1 MLGFVPHNALQ
12 LRKMLRAVGASS
24 LRGLLPK
31 LPNGEP
37 IEHKVEGIPEPLSEW
52 EIEQILEERLFQ
64 GPLPKTA
71 LLGAGAYCHAI
82 PAAVEALAQR
92 GEFLTSY
99 TPYQPEASQ
108 GTLTALFEFQ
118 TFIARLFG
126 MEIANSSMYDGASA
140 LSEAV
145 LMAFRITKRHKA
157 LIKAT
162 LHPEYRETMKT
173 YAAHLGYK
181 LKTLPITPKG
191 TSDLS
196 SLEAELDQE
205 DPVGAI
211 VVDYPSFL
219 GTLEDLGSL
228 VELAHKKGALVVS
241 VTYEPTALG
250 LFKAPGDFGVD
261 IAVGE
266 GQALGNPV
274 AYGGATLGLFA
285 TKASLVRQMPGRLV
299 GETRDTHGQ
308 RAFCITLATR
318 EQHIRREKATSNICT
333 NHAHFAIRTSIYLA
347 LLGAS
352 GIRRLAK
359 QNFQR
364 AHYLAERILEEI
376 PDACLLFDGP
386 FFNEF
391 AAAIPGFTSERYQ
404 ALSLEG
410 ILFGIPLRDEL
421 IKGLALPK
429 ESFLVCATETLT
441 YKQLEEAIKK
451 LARVIKDGGTKHAGN
466 SPQG

>member
-1 MLGFVPHNALQ
+1 MRGFVPHNAPQ
-12 LRKMLRAVGASS
+12 LRQMLRAIGAPS
-24 LRGLLPK
+24 LRALLPT
-31 LPNGEP
+31 LPGGEP
-37 IEHKVEGIPEPLSEW
+37 VEHKVEGIPEPLSEW
-52 EIEQILEERLFQ
+52 EIEQTLEERLFLE
-64 GPLPKTA
+64 PLPKTV
-71 LLGAGAYCHAI
+71 LLGAGTYCHAI

-99 TPYQPEASQ
+99 TPYQAEASQ

-126 MEIANSSMYDGASA
+126 MEIANSSMYDGASSLA
-140 LSEAV
+140 EAV
-145 LMAFRITKRHKA
+145 LMAFRVTKRHKA

-162 LHPEYRETMKT
+162 LHPEYRETLKT
-173 YAAHLGYK
+173 YVAHLGFK

-191 TSDLS
+191 SSDLA
-196 SLEAELDQE
+196 SLDAELDDG
-205 DPVGAI
+205 DPVGAV

-219 GTLEDLGSL
+219 GTLEDLGPL
-228 VELAHKKGALVVS
+228 VERAHKKGALVVS

-274 AYGGATLGLFA
+274 AFGGATLGLFA

-299 GETRDTHGQ
+299 GETRDAKGR
-308 RAFCITLATR
+308 RAFCVTLATR

-333 NHAHFAIRTSIYLA
+333 NHAHFALRTSIYLA

-364 AHYLAERILEEI
+364 AHYLAELILEEI
-376 PDACLLFDGP
+376 PNARLLFDGP

-391 AAAIPGFTSERYQ
+391 AAAIPGLTGERYRELFQ
-404 ALSLEG
+404 EG
-410 ILFGIPLRDEL
+410 ILLGLPLRDVL
-421 IKGLALPK
+421 IRGLALPK
-429 ESFLVCATETLT
+429 ESFLICATETLN
-441 YKQLEEAIKK
+441 YEQLEEAVKK
-451 LARVIKDGGTKHAGN
+451 LAWAIKHEGAGHAG
-466 SPQG
+466 SRS

>member
-1 MLGFVPHNALQ
+1 MRGFVPHNATQ
-12 LRKMLRAVGASS
+12 LRQMLRAIGAPS
-24 LRGLLPK
+24 LRALLPT
-31 LPNGEP
+31 LPGGKP
-37 IEHKVEGIPEPLSEW
+37 VEHKVEGIPEPLSEW
-52 EIEQILEERLFQ
+52 EIEQTLEERFFLE
-64 GPLPKTA
+64 PIPKTV

-99 TPYQPEASQ
+99 TPYQAEASQ

-126 MEIANSSMYDGASA
+126 MEIANSSMYDGASSLA
-140 LSEAV
+140 EAV
-145 LMAFRITKRHKA
+145 LMAFRVTKRRKA

-162 LHPEYRETMKT
+162 LHPEYRETLKT
-173 YAAHLGYK
+173 YVAHLGFK

-191 TSDLS
+191 TSDLA
-196 SLEAELDQE
+196 SLDAELDDG
-205 DPVGAI
+205 DPVGAV

-219 GTLEDLGSL
+219 GTFEDLGPL
-228 VELAHKKGALVVS
+228 VERAHKKGALVVS

-250 LFKAPGDFGVD
+250 LIKAPGDFGVD

-274 AYGGATLGLFA
+274 AFGGATLGLFA

-299 GETRDTHGQ
+299 GETRDAKGR
-308 RAFCITLATR
+308 RAFCVTLATR
-318 EQHIRREKATSNICT
+318 EQHIRREKSTSNICT
-333 NHAHFAIRTSIYLA
+333 NHAHFALRTSIYLA

-364 AHYLAERILEEI
+364 AHYLAELILEEI
-376 PDACLLFDGP
+376 PNATLLFDGP

-391 AAAIPGFTSERYQ
+391 AVAIPGLTGERYRE
-404 ALSLEG
+404 LLKEG
-410 ILFGIPLRDEL
+410 ILLGLPLRDVL
-421 IKGLALPK
+421 IRGLALPK
-429 ESFLVCATETLT
+429 ESFLICATETLD
-441 YKQLEEAIKK
+441 YEQLEEAVKK
-451 LARVIKDGGTKHAGN
+451 LAWAIKH
-466 SPQG
+466 